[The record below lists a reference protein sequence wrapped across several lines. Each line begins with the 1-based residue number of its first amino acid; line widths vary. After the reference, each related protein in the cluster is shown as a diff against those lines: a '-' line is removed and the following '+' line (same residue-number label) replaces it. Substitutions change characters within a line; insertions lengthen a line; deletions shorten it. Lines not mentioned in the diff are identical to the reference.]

1 MGLSQPPP
9 HGALSY
15 SGSLGSRGRLEPCAA
30 RSQKG
35 EGSPLHLGAPVGLQE
50 AGSSSLKP
58 GGGQQTTLGA
68 SPLCPV
74 PYWGPPL
81 CNKMEIL
88 GLQGTEMSQMVFTRP
103 LASALHPLAQQY
115 SAVPGTKVG
124 IFNCVTGPGSDVG
137 LLLRW
142 AVGKGGVQRGCPALS
157 SAPSGNFQAASQAN
171 VRVFSSDLSQ
181 YPDFSQW

>member
-9 HGALSY
+9 QGALSH
-15 SGSLGSRGRLEPCAA
+15 SGSLGSRGRLEPRAA
-30 RSQKG
+30 LSQKG

-74 PYWGPPL
+74 PQWGPPP

-88 GLQGTEMSQMVFTRP
+88 GLQGTEMSQMVSTRP

-142 AVGKGGVQRGCPALS
+142 AVGKGGGQRGCPALS
-157 SAPSGNFQAASQAN
+157 SAPSGNFQATSQAN
-171 VRVFSSDLSQ
+171 VRVFSQ
-181 YPDFSQW
+181 